1 MVDVDKEEQIIQLKS
16 EVEIYK
22 TKARDYKTKLKFELD
37 QFKKNALQ
45 QEKNSCFKDLA
56 RMEVEVN
63 ELKRTIESKNSK
75 INDFGEQAT
84 AYRDKIAKMDE
95 EFQEIITAKETE
107 LASAKDKI
115 LRITSDFK
123 KRLSHEK

>member
-1 MVDVDKEEQIIQLKS
+1 
-16 EVEIYK
+16 
-22 TKARDYKTKLKFELD
+22 
-37 QFKKNALQ
+37 
-45 QEKNSCFKDLA
+45 
-56 RMEVEVN
+56 MEVEVN